1 MRVTVSAT
9 TPILP
14 SHPAFAHGHVLP
26 LSHLDT
32 DPNLRVSFR
41 YLRAYVSTN
50 AHQSPTPDPVDVI
63 ATALSSALLHYYPL
77 AGTLRRQNHRLE
89 LFCTHGQGVPLIR
102 ATADCELAS
111 VDYLDNPDET
121 FVEQLVPDPDENEG
135 LNHPCILQVTLFEC
149 GGFTLGASIHHSVCD
164 GLGATQFFNA
174 VAELARGART
184 VSIEPVWDRASL
196 LGPRNPPRIEV
207 PIADFLSLEHGNLPY
222 SQEVGAV
229 VRECFPVTDDQ
240 LERFKSMLFKQSGSR
255 FTAFEALGAYIWR
268 AKVKASEIAGNEK
281 VKFVYS
287 TNIRKQ
293 LKPPL
298 PVGYYGNG
306 CVPIYVTLTAE
317 EIREQPIWET
327 AKKIQKSKINISDE
341 YARSF
346 IDFQEIHCGEG
357 ITSGKDVSAFTDW
370 RHLGHSTVDFG
381 WGGPATVLPLSRFL
395 LGSVEPCFFLPHSSA
410 TSSTA
415 GFKVSVALRKPAMP
429 CFREEMKKFGDDDF
443 GVIELNSLL

>member
-14 SHPAFAHGHVLP
+14 SHPAFAHSHVLP
-26 LSHLDT
+26 LSHLDI

-89 LFCTHGQGVPLIR
+89 MFCAHGQGVPLIR

-317 EIREQPIWET
+317 EVREQPIWET

-346 IDFQEIHCGEG
+346 IDFQEIHCGDG
-357 ITSGKDVSAFTDW
+357 ITPGKEVSAFTDW

-381 WGGPATVLPLSRFL
+381 WGGPVTVLPLSRFL

-410 TSSTA
+410 TSSAA

-443 GVIELNSLL
+443 GVVELNSLL